1 MDQVPP
7 TLTPIAQPSSA
18 YTPLV
23 SLDHEIHSRVAR
35 FVELVKQA
43 ESLPVSSASMVVSSL
58 REIFDWIAT
67 CTAQL
72 DVLHPS
78 DHAATQLQTAMLDN
92 LSTIHQYMSTVLKV
106 LEDRDGN
113 KPSGFHGGVVYTGT
127 HSSVY

>member
-113 KPSGFHGGVVYTGT
+113 KPSGFPGGVVYTGT